1 MNKTQFEAEVNK
13 RITRLRYL
21 MSQVQKIE
29 NYQCDIECQSYIPSV
44 NSVIKQM
51 RATSTRIKNLSDSE
65 FASFDFN
72 LYFKTL
78 DQMMEAPE
86 ATFLHIKAKGYIP
99 KDPYHQPLIARNS
112 GKKLSKSAQKLLKD
126 SGNEPMEMGQA

>member
-1 MNKTQFEAEVNK
+1 MNKTQFESEVNK

-21 MSQVQKIE
+21 VSQVQKIE

-44 NSVIKQM
+44 NTVIKEM
-51 RATSTRIKNLSDSE
+51 KTSSARIKNLPDSS

-99 KDPYHQPLIARNS
+99 KDPYHQSQIAKGP
-112 GKKLSKSAQKLLKD
+112 GKKLSKSAQKILKN
-126 SGNEPMEMGQA
+126 SGNEPMEMGEA